1 MTMTRTGGWILLVCL
16 AAPAAAQ
23 DVGRFDDLA
32 RLIEAG
38 DDVRVTVSGGRD
50 VKAQVVG
57 VTPIELSVLARG
69 ARLDL
74 GEADVWAVHRR
85 VDDPTRNGAIIGF
98 AAGAGCALSSLVPV
112 FTSGDMDLTGAELVG
127 VAALNVS
134 LSGMLG
140 WWVGAGV
147 DALIET
153 EEEVYRRGRRRTR
166 LTVAPLLSSGRHGAT
181 VSLGF

>member
-57 VTPIELSVLARG
+57 VTPLELSVLARG

-74 GEADVWAVHRR
+74 GAADVWAVHRR

-98 AAGAGCALSSLVPV
+98 AAGAGCALWSLVA
-112 FTSGDMDLTGAELVG
+112 FTSGDMDLTGAELAV

-140 WWVGAGV
+140 WWVGASV

-153 EEEVYRRGRRRTR
+153 EEEVYRRGRRRAR
-166 LTVAPLLSSGRHGAT
+166 LTVAPLLSSGRHGAA

>member
-57 VTPIELSVLARG
+57 VTPLELSVLARG

-127 VAALNVS
+127 VAALNAS
-134 LSGMLG
+134 LSGLLG
-140 WWVGAGV
+140 WWIGAGV
-147 DALIET
+147 DALIKT
-153 EEEVYRRGRRRTR
+153 DEEVYRKGGRRTR
-166 LTVAPLLSSGRHGAT
+166 LTAAPLLSSGRRGAA

>member
-38 DDVRVTVSGGRD
+38 DDVRVTVSGGRV

-57 VTPIELSVLARG
+57 VSPLELSVLARG

-85 VDDPTRNGAIIGF
+85 VDDPTRNGALIGL
-98 AAGAGCALSSLVPV
+98 AAGVGCGLWSLVP
-112 FTSGDMDLTGAELVG
+112 FTSGDMDLTGRHLVG
-127 VAALNVS
+127 VVALNAS
-134 LSGMLG
+134 LSGLLG
-140 WWVGAGV
+140 WSIGGGV
-147 DALIET
+147 DALIKADEV
-153 EEEVYRRGRRRTR
+153 VYRRGGRRTH
-166 LTVAPLLSSGRHGAT
+166 LTVAPLLSSGRRGAA